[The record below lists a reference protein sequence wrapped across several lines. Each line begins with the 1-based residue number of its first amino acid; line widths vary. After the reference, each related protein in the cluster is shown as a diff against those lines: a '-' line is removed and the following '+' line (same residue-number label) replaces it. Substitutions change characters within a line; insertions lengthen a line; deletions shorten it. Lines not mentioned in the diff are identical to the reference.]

1 MTTMVTGQVKWFNM
15 KAGFGFITVC
25 DHSDFGELAGKDIF
39 VHFSAINVE
48 QSQYKY
54 LIQGEYVD
62 FHVVKSE
69 NEKHE
74 LQATNVRGVYNGPI
88 MCETKKE
95 VRKPEIA
102 TELTTPVNE
111 TSVSASVSPSND
123 GFITKTR
130 KRSVPKKNQV
140 KPSNTKT
147 VPSPSVQENV
157 FIPSGVLI

>member
-1 MTTMVTGQVKWFNM
+1 MSTSVTGQVKWFNM

-25 DHSDFGELAGKDIF
+25 DHSDFGDLAGKDIF

-62 FHVVKSE
+62 FFVMKSE

-74 LQATNVRGVYNGPI
+74 LQACNVRGVYNGPI

-95 VRKPEIA
+95 VKS
-102 TELTTPVNE
+102 TPVNL
-111 TSVSASVSPSND
+111 TIAPTLTPQASPTPVEENND

-130 KRSVPKKNQV
+130 KRTPKTPAPKKRQP
-140 KPSNTKT
+140 K
-147 VPSPSVQENV
+147 SVDESA
-157 FIPSGVLI
+157 FIPVMASV